1 MGKGGPHGNRDS
13 QFLILF
19 GATLRPSAT
28 SPGLR
33 IHYSPYLIFLSL
45 HSLLFPIPTP
55 TNQMDPTLSFHR
67 RSSSD
72 LLLGPFPF
80 CPSPSSSAEEL
91 NEAELFWA
99 TDSSE
104 SEPQRP
110 APSPKPHLR
119 NFDRPVGSGILVLLT
134 EPDSR
139 GGLLRGK
146 SPVPTSSRMTIPSLP
161 RPPAPPAAD
170 YLAQSAPFRKFQQ
183 SAPVKVPILLSAGGK
198 NADDFARVVDD
209 DDDEEMLP
217 PHEIVAR
224 GSGVSPKTTFSVLEG
239 VGRTLKGRDLRQVR
253 NAVLRQTGF
262 LD

>member
-1 MGKGGPHGNRDS
+1 
-13 QFLILF
+13 
-19 GATLRPSAT
+19 
-28 SPGLR
+28 
-33 IHYSPYLIFLSL
+33 
-45 HSLLFPIPTP
+45 
-55 TNQMDPTLSFHR
+55 MDPTPSFHR
-67 RSSSD
+67 RSSSSSSD
-72 LLLGPFPF
+72 RLLGPYPF
-80 CPSPSSSAEEL
+80 SPSPSSAASSSAEEL

-110 APSPKPHLR
+110 TPPPKSRLR
-119 NFDRPVGSGILVLLT
+119 NFDRPVDSGILVVLRET
-134 EPDSR
+134 ESR
-139 GGLLRGK
+139 GGLFRGK

-161 RPPAPPAAD
+161 RPPAASPSAD
-170 YLAQSAPFRKFQQ
+170 YLAQSAPSRKFQQ
-183 SAPVKVPILLSAGGK
+183 SAPVKVPILLSASASRRK
-198 NADDFARVVDD
+198 NADDFARVVDDD